1 MGSRRSA
8 PVIREFLRTPSGV
21 ASLALLTIL
30 VVLAVPGADGYGAA
44 ATEVTMEESSQ
55 GPSVDHWF
63 GTDGLGRDIALRTL
77 AATRLTLLLGVSAVA
92 IAVVAGCLIGALLAY
107 SPSLVRKAGAT
118 GIDVFLTLGEYLL
131 AIVVVTILGIGA
143 SSAVIAIGIALTPG
157 IARFVFTL
165 VSSVTSREYVAAAQV
180 LGVPRRGILRRY
192 IFPNTADSLV
202 VTVSGRIGEGIVA
215 LSSLS
220 FLGLGV
226 QSPDFDWGLMLT
238 DGVRSFYLN
247 PWAAVV
253 PATMI
258 LVTGLTLAMLGDAL
272 ARATNPIL
280 RGQVGAPAGV
290 AEAAAAATKEAR

>member
-1 MGSRRSA
+1 MDTRRSA
-8 PVIREFLRTPSGV
+8 SVVREFLGAPSGV
-21 ASLALLTIL
+21 ASLILLAVL
-30 VVLAVPGADGYGAA
+30 VALAVPGADGYGSA
-44 ATEVTMEESSQ
+44 ATEVSMDESSQ
-55 GPSVDHWF
+55 GPSDGHWF

-77 AATRLTLLLGVSAVA
+77 AATRMTLVLGVSAVA

-107 SPSLVRKAGAT
+107 SPPIVRKVGAT
-118 GIDVFLTLGEYLL
+118 GIDVMLTLGEYLL

-143 SSAVIAIGIALTPG
+143 QSAVIAIGIAMTPG

-165 VSSVTSREYVAAAQV
+165 VSSVSARDYVAAAQV

-247 PWAAVV
+247 PWAALV

-272 ARATNPIL
+272 ARASNPIL

-290 AEAAAAATKEAR
+290 AEAAAVSKEAQP

>member
-8 PVIREFLRTPSGV
+8 SGFREFLRTPSGV
-21 ASLALLTIL
+21 ASLTLLAIL
-30 VVLAVPGADGYGAA
+30 VALAVPGSEGYGAS
-44 ATEVTMEESSQ
+44 ATEVAMERSSQ
-55 GPSVDHWF
+55 GPSSDHRF
-63 GTDGLGRDIALRTL
+63 GTDALGRDILIRTL
-77 AATRLTLLLGVSAVA
+77 AATRMTLVLGVSAVA

-107 SPSLVRKAGAT
+107 SPRLVRRTGAT
-118 GIDVFLTLGEYLL
+118 GIDVMLTLGEYLL
-131 AIVVVTILGIGA
+131 AIVVVTILGVGA
-143 SSAVIAIGIALTPG
+143 RSAVIAIGIAFTPG
-157 IARFVFTL
+157 VARFVFTL
-165 VSSVTSREYVAAAQV
+165 VSSVAAREYVAAARV
-180 LGVPRRGILRRY
+180 LGVPRGGILRRY
-192 IFPNTADSLV
+192 ILPNTADSLV

-215 LSSLS
+215 LSALS

-272 ARATNPIL
+272 ARASNPVL

-290 AEAAAAATKEAR
+290 DEEAVDEKSTP

>member
-1 MGSRRSA
+1 MDSRRSA
-8 PVIREFLRTPSGV
+8 SIFREFLRAPGGV
-21 ASLALLTIL
+21 ASLALLAIL
-30 VVLAVPGADGYGAA
+30 VALAVPGSEGYGAT
-44 ATEVTMEESSQ
+44 ATEVDMGESSQ
-55 GPSVDHWF
+55 GPSSSHWF

-77 AATRLTLLLGVSAVA
+77 AATRMTLLLGVSAVA

-107 SPSLVRKAGAT
+107 SPRIVRRAGAT
-118 GIDVFLTLGEYLL
+118 AIDVMLTLGEYLL

-143 SSAVIAIGIALTPG
+143 KSAVIAIGVAMTPG

-165 VSSVTSREYVAAAQV
+165 VSSVAGKEYVAAAQV
-180 LGVPRRGILRRY
+180 LGVPRHGILRRY

-215 LSSLS
+215 LSALS

-272 ARATNPIL
+272 ARASNPIL
-280 RGQVGAPAGV
+280 RGQIGAPAGI
-290 AEAAAAATKEAR
+290 AETAAVEEATP

>member
-1 MGSRRSA
+1 MDSRRSA
-8 PVIREFLRTPSGV
+8 SIFKEFLRAPSGV
-21 ASLALLTIL
+21 ASLVLLAIL
-30 VVLAVPGADGYGAA
+30 VALAVPGSEGYGVT
-44 ATEVTMEESSQ
+44 ATEVDMGESSQ
-55 GPSVDHWF
+55 GPSSSHWF

-77 AATRLTLLLGVSAVA
+77 AATRMTLLLGVSAVT

-107 SPSLVRKAGAT
+107 SPRIVRRAGAT
-118 GIDVFLTLGEYLL
+118 AIDVMLTLGEYLL

-143 SSAVIAIGIALTPG
+143 KSAVIAIGVAMTPG

-165 VSSVTSREYVAAAQV
+165 VSSVAGKEYVAAAQV
-180 LGVPRRGILRRY
+180 LGVPRHGILRRY

-215 LSSLS
+215 LSALS

-272 ARATNPIL
+272 ARASNPIL
-280 RGQVGAPAGV
+280 RGQIGAPASI
-290 AEAAAAATKEAR
+290 AETTAVEGATP

>member
-1 MGSRRSA
+1 M
-8 PVIREFLRTPSGV
+8 VRELLRTPTGV
-21 ASLALLTIL
+21 ASLVLLAVL
-30 VVLAVPGADGYGAA
+30 VVLAAPGSDGYGPR
-44 ATEVTMEESSQ
+44 ATVVDMAESSQ
-55 GPSVDHWF
+55 GPSGSHWF

-77 AATRLTLLLGVSAVA
+77 AATRMTLLLGVSAVA
-92 IAVVAGCLIGALLAY
+92 IAVAAGCLIGALLAY
-107 SPSLVRKAGAT
+107 SPPIVRRAGAT
-118 GIDVFLTLGEYLL
+118 AIDVMLTLGEYLL

-143 SSAVIAIGIALTPG
+143 TSAVIAIGVAMTPG

-165 VSSVTSREYVAAAQV
+165 VSSVTAREYVAAARV

-192 IFPNTADSLV
+192 IFPNTSDSLV

-238 DGVRSFYLN
+238 DGVHSFYLN

-272 ARATNPIL
+272 ARASNPIL

-290 AEAAAAATKEAR
+290 AEAAVVKEATA

>member
-1 MGSRRSA
+1 MDSSRSTTMA
-8 PVIREFLRTPSGV
+8 REFLRAPSGV
-21 ASLALLTIL
+21 ASLALLAIL
-30 VVLAVPGADGYGAA
+30 VALAVPGSDGYGAT
-44 ATEVTMEESSQ
+44 ATEVAMDESSQ
-55 GPSVDHWF
+55 GPSDSHWF

-107 SPSLVRKAGAT
+107 SPPIVRRIGAT
-118 GIDVFLTLGEYLL
+118 AIDVMLTLGEYLL

-143 SSAVIAIGIALTPG
+143 KSAVIAIGVALTPG

-165 VSSVTSREYVAAAQV
+165 VSSVTAREYVAAAQV

-215 LSSLS
+215 LSALS

-272 ARATNPIL
+272 ARASNPIL
-280 RGQVGAPAGV
+280 RGQTGAPGGIPETAV
-290 AEAAAAATKEAR
+290 AKEATP

>member
-1 MGSRRSA
+1 
-8 PVIREFLRTPSGV
+8 
-21 ASLALLTIL
+21 
-30 VVLAVPGADGYGAA
+30 VPGADGYGPK
-44 ATEVTMEESSQ
+44 ATEVAMDQASQ
-55 GPSVDHWF
+55 GPSGSHWF
-63 GTDGLGRDIALRTL
+63 GTDGLGRDILLRTL
-77 AATRLTLLLGVSAVA
+77 AATRLTLVLGVSAVA

-107 SPSLVRKAGAT
+107 GPPLVRKSGAT
-118 GIDVFLTLGEYLL
+118 GIDVMLTLGEYLL
-131 AIVVVTILGIGA
+131 AIVVVAILGIGA
-143 SSAVIAIGIALTPG
+143 SSAVIAIGIAMTPG
-157 IARFVFTL
+157 ISRFVFTL
-165 VSSVTSREYVAAAQV
+165 VSSVTAREYVSAARV

-192 IFPNTADSLV
+192 VLFNTADSLV

-258 LVTGLTLAMLGDAL
+258 LLTGLTLAMFGDAL
-272 ARATNPIL
+272 ARATNPVL

-290 AEAAAAATKEAR
+290 AESAAVNEGD